1 MKIPASGRGG
11 AYPVQS
17 SEGTE
22 RQMRGSP
29 SLLFLGWCLSSFFF
43 LFVSFG
49 PNSGEGAG
57 ESGLPPPVAAAAV
70 AVLADAVSVFCQSAI
85 T

>member
-1 MKIPASGRGG
+1 
-11 AYPVQS
+11 
-17 SEGTE
+17 
-22 RQMRGSP
+22 MRGSP
-29 SLLFLGWCLSSFFF
+29 SLLFLGWCLSSFFL

-57 ESGLPPPVAAAAV
+57 ESGLPPPVADAV
-70 AVLADAVSVFCQSAI
+70 TVLADAVSVFCQSAI